1 MTGKAYTAVIPL
13 TITPYHRRYLQFAR
27 DLLFHNDRVHTH
39 LDWHDTDA
47 WIESSD
53 SILRL
58 AWYKGNLVGLMG
70 LSAPLNRAS
79 WIRLA
84 AVQDL
89 FHDPEGVLCALWDG
103 LIHELQGQVSV
114 VALLAVQD
122 WILRYVPVLGFSY
135 SEDIITLARAGYD
148 LPDPLPNAPTIRSA
162 ELRDLPALV
171 AVDQTAFA
179 PPWQLSGEEIRQA
192 YRISSS
198 CTVAEKDHEIV
209 GYQLSTL
216 YFDGAHLARL
226 AVLPQTQ
233 GNGVGGALLGDLL
246 QRFFRRGVYMM
257 TVNTQASNE
266 HSRHLYA
273 RFGFR
278 PNGFDLPY
286 WSTHL

>member
-1 MTGKAYTAVIPL
+1 MTGKAHTAVIPL
-13 TITPYHRRYLQFAR
+13 TITPYHRRHLQSIR

-58 AWYKGNLVGLMG
+58 GWYKGRLVGLMG
-70 LSAPLNRAS
+70 LSTPLNRAS

-89 FHDPEGVLCALWDG
+89 FHDPEGVLCALWDD
-103 LIHELQGQVSV
+103 LLHELQGQLDII
-114 VALLAVQD
+114 ALLAVRD
-122 WILRYVPVLGFSY
+122 WIIRYAPALGFNY
-135 SEDIITLARAGYD
+135 SEDIITLERGGYE
-148 LPDPLPNAPTIRSA
+148 LPDPLANAPMIRAA

-171 AVDQTAFA
+171 AVDQSAFA
-179 PPWQLSGEEIRQA
+179 PPWQLSYEEIRQA

-198 CTVAEKDHEIV
+198 CTVAEKNHEIV
-209 GYQLSTL
+209 GYQISTL

-246 QRFFRRGVYMM
+246 RRFFRRGVYMM